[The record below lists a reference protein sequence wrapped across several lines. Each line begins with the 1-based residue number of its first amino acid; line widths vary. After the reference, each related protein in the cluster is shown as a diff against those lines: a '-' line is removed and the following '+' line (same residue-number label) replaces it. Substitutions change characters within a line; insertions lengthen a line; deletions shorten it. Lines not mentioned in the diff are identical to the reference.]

1 MQNNEN
7 EFIVNSNE
15 RIDDLQRFGLKII
28 QSPDQFRFSTDAVL
42 ISEFANVKS
51 DDVCID
57 LGTGTGVIPLLVYA
71 RRRPKKIIGLE
82 IVPEMVDMAS
92 RSVAMNELSDR
103 IEIVEGDIKNAFNLF
118 EKGTF
123 DVVLSNPPYIKAGT
137 GSVSYDDKLALA
149 KHEVACSLEDVVYSA
164 SKLLKP
170 KGRFCMVHKPKRL
183 CDIIC
188 AMSSSNITPVRLKFV
203 QSYEKAD
210 PIMVMIEG
218 VKDVSGVLRVYPP
231 LVLYEEDGSY
241 TEELSRIYYE

>member
-92 RSVAMNELSDR
+92 RSVAMNDLSDR

-123 DVVLSNPPYIKAGT
+123 DVVLSNPP
-137 GSVSYDDKLALA
+137 
-149 KHEVACSLEDVVYSA
+149 
-164 SKLLKP
+164 
-170 KGRFCMVHKPKRL
+170 
-183 CDIIC
+183 
-188 AMSSSNITPVRLKFV
+188 
-203 QSYEKAD
+203 
-210 PIMVMIEG
+210 
-218 VKDVSGVLRVYPP
+218 
-231 LVLYEEDGSY
+231 
-241 TEELSRIYYE
+241 